1 MTKTIGSLLL
11 DRLHHLGLNH
21 IFGIPGDYIL
31 TLYKLIEESPI
42 QHIGTTREDG
52 AGFAADAYAR
62 IRGIGGIC
70 VPNLW
75 VDSISSMPSPVL
87 MLNDPQSWC
96 CPGPLA

>member
-42 QHIGTTREDG
+42 QHIGTTREDC
-52 AGFAADAYAR
+52 R
-62 IRGIGGIC
+62 ICGRC
-70 VPNLW
+70 VCAHTGNWWNLCDLLCGW
-75 VDSISSMPSPVL
+75 TKYRQCRRL
-87 MLNDPQSWC
+87 CLC
-96 CPGPLA
+96 